1 MEENIRNPIT
11 NWNEEDRPREKLML
25 KGKAALKNAELLAIL
40 IGSGTPKVTAVE
52 LCTEIM
58 NYVNND
64 LSQLGKLSV
73 KDLMKF
79 KGIGEAKAITIV
91 ASMELGRRRQAENL
105 PNISKIKSS
114 KDIYQMLLADL
125 SDLISEE
132 FWVIYLNNS
141 NKVIGKEK
149 LSAGG
154 ITGTVVDVRL
164 LFKSAIDRLATSI
177 ILAHNHPSGTLR
189 PSQADIKLTNKV
201 KEAGKILDV
210 QLLDH
215 LIVADTGYYSF
226 ADEGSL

>member
-1 MEENIRNPIT
+1 MEENLRNPIT
-11 NWNEEDRPREKLML
+11 SWKEEDKPREKLLL
-25 KGKAALKNAELLAIL
+25 KGKAALINAELLAIL

-58 NYVNND
+58 NFVNND

-114 KDIYQMLLADL
+114 KDIYHILLADL

>member
-11 NWNEEDRPREKLML
+11 SWKEEDKPREKLLL
-25 KGKAALKNAELLAIL
+25 KGKAALINAELLAIL

-58 NYVNND
+58 NFVNND

-114 KDIYQMLLADL
+114 KDIYHILLADL

>member
-1 MEENIRNPIT
+1 MEENTRNPIT
-11 NWNEEDRPREKLML
+11 NWNEEDRPREKLLL
-25 KGKAALKNAELLAIL
+25 KGKSVLRNAELLAIL
-40 IGSGTPKVTAVE
+40 IGSGTPKVSAVE

-58 NYVNND
+58 NFVNND

-79 KGIGEAKAITIV
+79 KGIGQAKAITIV

-105 PNISKIKSS
+105 PNIIKIKSS
-114 KDIYQMLLADL
+114 KDIYQLLLADL

-141 NKVIGKEK
+141 NKIIGKEK

-189 PSQADIKLTNKV
+189 PSQADIRLTNKV

-215 LIVADTGYYSF
+215 LIIADTGYYSF
-226 ADEGSL
+226 ADEGNL

>member
-11 NWNEEDRPREKLML
+11 NWNEEDRPREKLVL

-64 LSQLGKLSV
+64 LSQLGKLSI